1 MVSLPKQDFRARS
14 FLYRTVV
21 AMAILAITLAVSVI
35 WEKMVYTIP
44 VLAVLLFTAAGM
56 PGLSGGATRRNL
68 DQEATDLDVDLD
80 SGVGLDAG

>member
-1 MVSLPKQDFRARS
+1 MLSLLGQDFGARS

-21 AMAILAITLAVSVI
+21 ALVVLAIAVAVSVI

-44 VLAVLLFTAAGM
+44 VLAVLLFTVAGM
-56 PGLSGGATRRNL
+56 PSLSGGATRRNL

-80 SGVGLDAG
+80 SGIGMDAG

>member
-1 MVSLPKQDFRARS
+1 MLSLLRQDFGARS
-14 FLYRTVV
+14 FLYRTVA

-44 VLAVLLFTAAGM
+44 VLAVLLFTTAGM

-68 DQEATDLDVDLD
+68 DQKATDLDIDLE
-80 SGVGLDAG
+80 SGVGMDAG